1 MLAPTEVYSTD
12 LEIKIKW
19 ESLEGAETGDSVI
32 LSYNLYWDDGTGVTD
47 VELVD
52 DLVNNNEYTVSGL

>member
-1 MLAPTEVYSTD
+1 VYSTD

-52 DLVNNNEYTVSGL
+52 DSVNEFTVSGL